1 MSFQMFSSHQLKLW
15 WSKTPGQADQLRD
28 DKILRNK
35 KKVAIIGCTKTRTTH
50 VWFQNYFV
58 AGASDACAGGDR
70 LRHLLGSLADLLPC
84 CHCSP
89 SCKSVSGSTN
99 KFSKIVANVNKFPAG
114 NTSTSCSLSSTG
126 LQWVTAAT
134 THVFTEYTAWVLSHQ
149 TILKIIQNN
158 PQNCE
163 NIPWKPKNHENNP
176 KKLKIILKDL
186 KVILKDENYHE

>member
-1 MSFQMFSSHQLKLW
+1 MVKNPRSGW
-15 WSKTPGQADQLRD
+15 PTPWRQDSEKQEEGGYNWLR
-28 DKILRNK
+28 KR
-35 KKVAIIGCTKTRTTH
+35 GRH
-50 VWFQNYFV
+50 VRGIYFV

-89 SCKSVSGSTN
+89 SCQSVSGSTN
-99 KFSKIVANVNKFPAG
+99 KFSTIVANVNKFPAG

-163 NIPWKPKNHENNP
+163 NIPRKPKNHENNP
-176 KKLKIILKDL
+176 KKLKIILENL
-186 KVILKDENYHE
+186 KVILKIWKLSWIII